1 MQRSFSPSQAMS
13 AISAAQ
19 PAFDSTAAQ
28 SADHSAEA
36 ADDPAE
42 YEDMELARTIKEIQ
56 NLHPHDLDAAKEI
69 LEVAQYL
76 ADEHSRVQDARNAAK
91 AATKT
96 WTPNLASPATD
107 NRSNSAEQ
115 PVPFCELQPTSL
127 AVKPKAPPPA
137 PTMHRW
143 PKAPPPRTA
152 LPFASHPIIL
162 DKYTPDEGFEECLS
176 TEGVEAFFRQ
186 CPATELTDDEVQ
198 LLNSL
203 ISVSESLQA
212 ALPHCVSLQEWAERR
227 IPNGFEEQV
236 NRSGLVFVGL
246 GRADAPRMPSA
257 QAAKP
262 SAAPCAAKPPVKQM
276 VRLRPN
282 T

>member
-36 ADDPAE
+36 ADDPAA
-42 YEDMELARTIKEIQ
+42 YGDMELARTIEEIQ

-76 ADEHSRVQDARNAAK
+76 ADEHSRVQDARNAAT

-107 NRSNSAEQ
+107 NCSNSAKQ

-143 PKAPPPRTA
+143 PKAP
-152 LPFASHPIIL
+152 
-162 DKYTPDEGFEECLS
+162 
-176 TEGVEAFFRQ
+176 Q
-186 CPATELTDDEVQ
+186 M
-198 LLNSL
+198 
-203 ISVSESLQA
+203 
-212 ALPHCVSLQEWAERR
+212 PHL
-227 IPNGFEEQV
+227 
-236 NRSGLVFVGL
+236 
-246 GRADAPRMPSA
+246 
-257 QAAKP
+257 
-262 SAAPCAAKPPVKQM
+262 
-276 VRLRPN
+276 
-282 T
+282 

>member
-1 MQRSFSPSQAMS
+1 MQRSFSPSQARS
-13 AISAAQ
+13 AISAVQ
-19 PAFDSTAAQ
+19 FAFDNTAAQ

-36 ADDPAE
+36 ADDSAE
-42 YEDMELARTIKEIQ
+42 YEDNELARTIEEIQ
-56 NLHPHDLDAAKEI
+56 NRHPHDPDAAKEI

-107 NRSNSAEQ
+107 NCSNSAKQ

-137 PTMHRW
+137 PTI
-143 PKAPPPRTA
+143 RTVPLLA
-152 LPFASHPIIL
+152 RHPIIL

-176 TEGVEAFFRQ
+176 TEGAEAFFRQ
-186 CPATELTDDEVQ
+186 CPATGLTDDEVQ

-257 QAAKP
+257 QAVKP
-262 SAAPCAAKPPVKQM
+262 SAAPCAAKPPVRQI